1 MINKKIIFDIIDI
14 YFKNR
19 KNKFEKSQF
28 EDISILI
35 EEGIL
40 NPISDKAIEIN
51 IKSNEFNEIFVE
63 YIENNQRRRMPQSVK
78 ESFHLIDEFE
88 QQKKK
93 EFEYD
98 NIINAYSEIINAL
111 KSYIFYSFHSKG
123 IINICDFFK
132 TLGTEDKYDEYLL
145 ESLLLIDIDHE
156 NIYRILSLLKSN
168 NEITRI
174 PEFCSRL
181 GKTKP
186 ILALNLYDYSLQM
199 NDKNDLYI
207 LSNILMGLFEINP
220 QKAFFKTKE
229 LLKTNPV
236 AAYFTLGRLKYKQK
250 EYIQECFELADNI
263 GETDNECILQIPY
276 IYKALIENS
285 ITPEDT
291 REKCFSKKQNLFL
304 IDNKQLK
311 NCIFNDCRFIHGYEE
326 ERYKLLIETFLS
338 KSQDYYNRI
347 SDYFYNFTNPD
358 YFFHVFSMLYD
369 IQYRNRGLITDIR
382 VFSKALSH
390 FWKVD
395 KEKTEKHLLNL
406 ISHDIPHFRIGAV
419 DLVQSKDFKF
429 YDINLLNLD
438 TPIKQLRALEA
449 LFFQSFYNIDKF
461 LPLILKL
468 KDSSHKIVITYIQQ
482 KISELIMNSYHEH
495 IYKEVAKYINDDD
508 FMKPL
513 KATLDSYYKMRDV
526 KISINDLNPRKNE
539 YDLMNLYFTLE
550 QEEQHKMMH
559 KINNSENSFLSMV
572 KQTTIVRGHS
582 WKIRDND
589 ISPLGNIK
597 YSFALDLNM
606 YRNPDLF
613 DYSHSTFNSEF

>member
-291 REKCFSKKQNLFL
+291 REKCFSKIQNLFL

-338 KSQDYYNRI
+338 
-347 SDYFYNFTNPD
+347 FT
-358 YFFHVFSMLYD
+358 
-369 IQYRNRGLITDIR
+369 
-382 VFSKALSH
+382 
-390 FWKVD
+390 
-395 KEKTEKHLLNL
+395 
-406 ISHDIPHFRIGAV
+406 
-419 DLVQSKDFKF
+419 
-429 YDINLLNLD
+429 
-438 TPIKQLRALEA
+438 
-449 LFFQSFYNIDKF
+449 
-461 LPLILKL
+461 
-468 KDSSHKIVITYIQQ
+468 
-482 KISELIMNSYHEH
+482 
-495 IYKEVAKYINDDD
+495 
-508 FMKPL
+508 
-513 KATLDSYYKMRDV
+513 
-526 KISINDLNPRKNE
+526 
-539 YDLMNLYFTLE
+539 
-550 QEEQHKMMH
+550 
-559 KINNSENSFLSMV
+559 
-572 KQTTIVRGHS
+572 
-582 WKIRDND
+582 
-589 ISPLGNIK
+589 
-597 YSFALDLNM
+597 
-606 YRNPDLF
+606 
-613 DYSHSTFNSEF
+613 